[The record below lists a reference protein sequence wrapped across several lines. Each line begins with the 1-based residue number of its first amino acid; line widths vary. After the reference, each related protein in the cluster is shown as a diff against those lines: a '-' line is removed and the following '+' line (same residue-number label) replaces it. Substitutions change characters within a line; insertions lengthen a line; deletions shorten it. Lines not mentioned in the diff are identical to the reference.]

1 MRKSQNIRLQS
12 AVAALAHR
20 RRRYG
25 EKPPDRFNR
34 ILRLIL
40 SALYF
45 LPLGIAEYA
54 LAAWIVEISNS
65 YTQGAENAK
74 ENHGHNPPPNFAEAG
89 FSVFQRCL
97 FGLVTIFPLQ
107 RGPIGQI
114 ST

>member
-1 MRKSQNIRLQS
+1 MCIKTSIKGGGGKEGVLSQRMGKRPYPLEMRKSQNIRLQS

-74 ENHGHNPPPNFAEAG
+74 ENHG
-89 FSVFQRCL
+89 
-97 FGLVTIFPLQ
+97 
-107 RGPIGQI
+107 
-114 ST
+114 